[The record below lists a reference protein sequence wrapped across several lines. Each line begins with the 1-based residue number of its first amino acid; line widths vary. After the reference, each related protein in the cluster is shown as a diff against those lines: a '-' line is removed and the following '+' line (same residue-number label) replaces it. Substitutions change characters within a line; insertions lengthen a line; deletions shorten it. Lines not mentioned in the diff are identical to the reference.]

1 MTAILLPIKPQYVSL
16 ILSGQKRFEY
26 RTRIPKEDITKII
39 IYSSYPIKKVVAEA
53 AVKSILALSPESLWK
68 LTSAFG
74 GITKKSFD
82 EYFKDRKTAYAYEL
96 GEVIVYKEPK
106 DLSFF
111 GLKNAPQSFMY
122 VC

>member
-1 MTAILLPIKPQYVSL
+1 MATILLPIKPQYVSL

-26 RTRIPKEDITKII
+26 RTRIPKENIAEII
-39 IYSSYPIKKVVAEA
+39 IYSSYPVKKVVAEVE
-53 AVKSILALSPESLWK
+53 VKSILALSPEALWK
-68 LTSAFG
+68 RTSSFG

-82 EYFKDRKTAYAYEL
+82 GYFKDRKTAYAYEL

-106 DLSFF
+106 KLSSF
-111 GLKNAPQSFMY
+111 GFKTAPQSFAY